1 MKLFNL
7 YILIAVLLLLVPAAG
22 ICQEEGELLENVGN
36 GSINWTSG
44 IIRAVGVGAPP
55 ENYYGKPEARP
66 MALRAAKM
74 DAYRNILEVI
84 QGVRIQSSTTVKN
97 FMMSDDSISAQVNGM
112 VRGAQ
117 VAKQE
122 YMSDG
127 TVEVTLEMN
136 LNGGFAQLVLPEDIK
151 QVEPIQGSTT
161 ASSSTQTN
169 KKDAAVTYTGLVV
182 DARGLDAKPAMSPR
196 VLDEN
201 GQEVY
206 GAAFVSREYAVQQGM
221 SGYSKNIAA
230 ATENQRVTETPLIVK
245 AIKTEGPG
253 KTDFVINNTE
263 ASNLRGAPENL
274 SFLKQCRVII
284 VVD

>member
-1 MKLFNL
+1 MKLFRL
-7 YILIAVLLLLVPAAG
+7 GVFIAVLVLLIPGAGFSQEDDALVE
-22 ICQEEGELLENVGN
+22 QVGN
-36 GSINWTSG
+36 GQIDWTSG
-44 IIRAVGVGAPP
+44 LIRAVGIGAPP
-55 ENYYGKPEARP
+55 EKYYGRPEARP
-66 MALRAAKM
+66 MALRAAKL

-84 QGVRIQSSTTVKN
+84 EGVRIQSSTLVKN
-97 FMMSDDSISAQVNGM
+97 FMMADDTISAQVNGM

-136 LNGGFAQLVLPEDIK
+136 LKGGFAQLVLPEDIK
-151 QVEPIQGSTT
+151 QVEPIK
-161 ASSSTQTN
+161 ASSSSSQSSPKPDT
-169 KKDAAVTYTGLVV
+169 KAYTGLVV

-221 SGYSKNIAA
+221 SGYSKNIDAA
-230 ATENQRVTETPLIVK
+230 AKNQRVTANPIIVK

-253 KTDFVINNTE
+253 KTDLIINNSE
-263 ASNLRGAPENL
+263 ASSLRGAPENL

>member
-1 MKLFNL
+1 MKFFNRF
-7 YILIAVLLLLVPAAG
+7 ILIAALVLLIPAAG
-22 ICQEEGELLENVGN
+22 TCQEEGELLENVGN

-44 IIRAVGVGAPP
+44 LIRAIGVGAPP

-97 FMMSDDSISAQVNGM
+97 FMMADDSISAQVSGM
-112 VRGAQ
+112 VTGAQ

-136 LNGGFAQLVLPEDIK
+136 LKGGFAQLVLPEEIK
-151 QVEPIQGSTT
+151 QVEPIQSNS
-161 ASSSTQTN
+161 ASSPTPSNQKN
-169 KKDAAVTYTGLVV
+169 AATTYTGLVV

-221 SGYSKNIAA
+221 SGYSKNIDS
-230 ATENQRVTETPLIVK
+230 ATENQRVTKNPLIVK

-253 KTDFVINNTE
+253 KTDFIINNTE

>member
-151 QVEPIQGSTT
+151 QVEPIQGST

>member
-7 YILIAVLLLLVPAAG
+7 YILITVLFLLVPAAG
-22 ICQEEGELLENVGN
+22 ICKEEGELLENVGN

-44 IIRAVGVGAPP
+44 IIRAIGVGAPP

-74 DAYRNILEVI
+74 DAYRNILEAI

-97 FMMSDDSISAQVNGM
+97 FMMADDSISAQVSGM

-151 QVEPIQGSTT
+151 QVEPIQSST
-161 ASSSTQTN
+161 ASSSTPSNQKN
-169 KKDAAVTYTGLVV
+169 AAVTYTGLVV

-221 SGYSKNIAA
+221 SGYSKNIDA
-230 ATENQRVTETPLIVK
+230 ATGNQRVTETPLIVK

>member
-7 YILIAVLLLLVPAAG
+7 YILITVLFLLVPAAG
-22 ICQEEGELLENVGN
+22 ICKEEGELLENVGN

-44 IIRAVGVGAPP
+44 IIRAIGVGAPP

-97 FMMSDDSISAQVNGM
+97 FMMADDSISAQVSGM

-151 QVEPIQGSTT
+151 QVEPIQSST
-161 ASSSTQTN
+161 ASSSTQSN
-169 KKDAAVTYTGLVV
+169 QKNAAVTYTGLVV

-221 SGYSKNIAA
+221 SGYSKNIDA

>member
-1 MKLFNL
+1 
-7 YILIAVLLLLVPAAG
+7 
-22 ICQEEGELLENVGN
+22 
-36 GSINWTSG
+36 
-44 IIRAVGVGAPP
+44 
-55 ENYYGKPEARP
+55 
-66 MALRAAKM
+66 M

-84 QGVRIQSSTTVKN
+84 QGVRIESSTTVKN
-97 FMMSDDSISAQVNGM
+97 FMMADDSISAQVSGM

-136 LNGGFAQLVLPEDIK
+136 LNGGFAQLVLPQDIR
-151 QVEPIQGSTT
+151 QVEPIH
-161 ASSSTQTN
+161 SSSSSSAKSNPKSEPT
-169 KKDAAVTYTGLVV
+169 AYTGLVV

-206 GAAFVSREYAVQQGM
+206 GTAFVSREYAVQQGM
-221 SGYSKNIAA
+221 SGYSKNMDSAA
-230 ATENQRVTETPLIVK
+230 KNQRVTAKPLIVK

-253 KTDFVINNTE
+253 KTDLVINNTE
-263 ASNLRGAPENL
+263 ASSLRGAPENL
-274 SFLKQCRVII
+274 SFLKQCKVII

>member
-1 MKLFNL
+1 MKFFNRF
-7 YILIAVLLLLVPAAG
+7 ILIAALVLLIPAAG
-22 ICQEEGELLENVGN
+22 TCQEEGELLENVGN

-44 IIRAVGVGAPP
+44 LIRAVGVGAPP

-97 FMMSDDSISAQVNGM
+97 FMMADDSISAQVSGM

-136 LNGGFAQLVLPEDIK
+136 LKGGFAQLVLPEEIK
-151 QVEPIQGSTT
+151 QVEPIQ
-161 ASSSTQTN
+161 SSSSSSPTPSNQKNAST
-169 KKDAAVTYTGLVV
+169 TYTGLVV

-221 SGYSKNIAA
+221 SGYSKNVDT
-230 ATENQRVTETPLIVK
+230 ATENQRVTKNPLIVK

-253 KTDFVINNTE
+253 KTDFIINNTE

>member
-7 YILIAVLLLLVPAAG
+7 YILITVLFLLVPAAG
-22 ICQEEGELLENVGN
+22 ICKEEGELLENVGN

-44 IIRAVGVGAPP
+44 IIRAIGVGAPP

-97 FMMSDDSISAQVNGM
+97 FMMADDSISAQVSGM

-151 QVEPIQGSTT
+151 QVEPIQSST
-161 ASSSTQTN
+161 ASSSTPSNQKN
-169 KKDAAVTYTGLVV
+169 AAVTYTGLVV

-221 SGYSKNIAA
+221 SGYSKNIDA

>member
-1 MKLFNL
+1 MKFFNRF
-7 YILIAVLLLLVPAAG
+7 ILIAALVLLIPAAG
-22 ICQEEGELLENVGN
+22 TCQEEGELLENVGN

-44 IIRAVGVGAPP
+44 LIRAVGVGAPP

-97 FMMSDDSISAQVNGM
+97 FMMADDSISAEVSGM
-112 VRGAQ
+112 VKGAQ

-136 LNGGFAQLVLPEDIK
+136 LKGGFAQLVLPEEIK
-151 QVEPIQGSTT
+151 QVEPIQSSS
-161 ASSSTQTN
+161 ASSPTPSNQKN
-169 KKDAAVTYTGLVV
+169 AATTYTGLVV

-221 SGYSKNIAA
+221 SGYSKNIDT
-230 ATENQRVTETPLIVK
+230 ATENQRVTKNPLIVK

-253 KTDFVINNTE
+253 KTDFIINNTE

>member
-1 MKLFNL
+1 MKFFS
-7 YILIAVLLLLVPAAG
+7 LLVFIAALMISGAGTG
-22 ICQEEGELLENVGN
+22 ICQEENELMEQVGN
-36 GSINWTSG
+36 GAINWTSG
-44 IIRAVGVGAPP
+44 LIRAVGVGAPP
-55 ENYYGKPEARP
+55 EQYYGKPEARP

-84 QGVRIQSSTTVKN
+84 QGVRIESSTTVKN
-97 FMMSDDSISAQVNGM
+97 FMMADDSISAQVSGM

-136 LNGGFAQLVLPEDIK
+136 LKGGFAQLVLPQDIK
-151 QVEPIQGSTT
+151 QVEPIKSSS
-161 ASSSTQTN
+161 ASSSAKSNPKSEPT
-169 KKDAAVTYTGLVV
+169 AYTGLVV

-221 SGYSKNIAA
+221 SGYSKNVDSAA
-230 ATENQRVTETPLIVK
+230 KNQRVTANPLIVK

-253 KTDFVINNTE
+253 KTDLVINNTE
-263 ASNLRGAPENL
+263 ASSLRGAHENL
-274 SFLKQCRVII
+274 SFLKQCKVII

>member
-1 MKLFNL
+1 MKFFGVLASIAALILFW
-7 YILIAVLLLLVPAAG
+7 PTTG
-22 ICQEEGELLENVGN
+22 MCQEEGELLETVGS
-36 GSINWTSG
+36 GAINWTSG
-44 IIRAVGVGAPP
+44 IIRAVGIGAPP
-55 ENYYGKPEARP
+55 EKFYGKPEARP

-84 QGVRIQSSTTVKN
+84 QGVRIESSTTVKN
-97 FMMSDDSISAQVNGM
+97 FMVTDDSISAQVSGM

-127 TVEVTLEMN
+127 TVEITLEMN
-136 LNGGFAQLVLPEDIK
+136 LKGGFAQLVLPQNIK
-151 QVEPIQGSTT
+151 QVEPIKSNAT
-161 ASSSTQTN
+161 SSPEKSSQTSDS
-169 KKDAAVTYTGLVV
+169 KTFTGLVV
-182 DARGLDAKPAMSPR
+182 DARGLNAKPAMSPR

-201 GQEVY
+201 GQEVF

-221 SGYSKNIAA
+221 SGYSKNMNTAVK
-230 ATENQRVTETPLIVK
+230 NQRVTENPLIVK

-253 KTDFVINNTE
+253 KTDLVINNTE
-263 ASNLRGAPENL
+263 ASNLRGASENL

>member
-1 MKLFNL
+1 MKFFRPW
-7 YILIAVLLLLVPAAG
+7 IFIAVLVVLIPGIGFSQEDDALV
-22 ICQEEGELLENVGN
+22 ENVGS
-36 GSINWTSG
+36 GAIDWTSG
-44 IIRAVGVGAPP
+44 IIRAVGIGAPP
-55 ENYYGKPEARP
+55 EKYYGRPEARP
-66 MALRAAKM
+66 MALRAAKL

-84 QGVRIQSSTTVKN
+84 EGVRIQSSTLVKN
-97 FMMSDDSISAQVNGM
+97 FMMADDTISAQVNGM

-136 LNGGFAQLVLPEDIK
+136 LKGGFAQLILPEDIK
-151 QVEPIQGSTT
+151 QVESIKASP
-161 ASSSTQTN
+161 SSSSSPASP
-169 KKDAAVTYTGLVV
+169 KPDPKVYTGLIV

-221 SGYSKNIAA
+221 SGYSKNIDA
-230 ATENQRVTETPLIVK
+230 ATKNQRVTANPIIVK
-245 AIKTEGPG
+245 ALKTEGPG
-253 KTDFVINNTE
+253 KTDLVINNSE
-263 ASNLRGAPENL
+263 ASNLRGEPENL

>member
-1 MKLFNL
+1 MKFFNL
-7 YILIAVLLLLVPAAG
+7 FILISALVLLVPAAG
-22 ICQEEGELLENVGN
+22 TCQEEGELLENVGN

-44 IIRAVGVGAPP
+44 LIRAVGIGAPP

-97 FMMSDDSISAQVNGM
+97 FMMADDSISAQVSGM

-136 LNGGFAQLVLPEDIK
+136 LKGGFAQLVLPEDIK
-151 QVEPIQGSTT
+151 QVEPIQSSS
-161 ASSSTQTN
+161 ASSPTQSN
-169 KKDAAVTYTGLVV
+169 QKDAKTTYTGLVV

-221 SGYSKNIAA
+221 SGYSKNVDT
-230 ATENQRVTETPLIVK
+230 ATENQRVTKNPLIVK

-253 KTDFVINNTE
+253 KTDFIINNTE

>member
-1 MKLFNL
+1 MKFFYLFL
-7 YILIAVLLLLVPAAG
+7 SIAALILFWPIAG
-22 ICQEEGELLENVGN
+22 TCQEKGELLENVGN
-36 GSINWTSG
+36 GAINWTSG
-44 IIRAVGVGAPP
+44 MIRAVGVGAPP
-55 ENYYGKPEARP
+55 EKFYGKPEARP

-84 QGVRIQSSTTVKN
+84 QGVRIESSTTVKN
-97 FMMSDDSISAQVNGM
+97 FMLTDDSINAQVSGM

-127 TVEVTLEMN
+127 TVEVTLEMS
-136 LNGGFAQLVLPEDIK
+136 LKGGFAQLVLPQDIK
-151 QVEPIQGSTT
+151 QVEPIKSSA
-161 ASSSTQTN
+161 ASSPEKSSQTSN
-169 KKDAAVTYTGLVV
+169 SKAYTGLVV
-182 DARGLDAKPAMSPR
+182 DARGLNAKPAMSPR

-206 GAAFVSREYAVQQGM
+206 GTAFVSREYAVQQGV
-221 SGYSKNIAA
+221 SGYSKSVDS
-230 ATENQRVTETPLIVK
+230 ATSNKRVTENPLIVK

-253 KTDFVINNTE
+253 KTDLIINNTE
-263 ASNLRGAPENL
+263 ASNLLGAPENL

>member
-1 MKLFNL
+1 
-7 YILIAVLLLLVPAAG
+7 
-22 ICQEEGELLENVGN
+22 
-36 GSINWTSG
+36 
-44 IIRAVGVGAPP
+44 
-55 ENYYGKPEARP
+55 
-66 MALRAAKM
+66 MALRAAKL

-84 QGVRIQSSTTVKN
+84 EGVRIQSSTLVKN
-97 FMMSDDSISAQVNGM
+97 FMMADDTISAQVNGM

-136 LNGGFAQLVLPEDIK
+136 LKGGFAQLVLPEDIK
-151 QVEPIQGSTT
+151 QVEPIK
-161 ASSSTQTN
+161 ASSSSSSSQSSPPPDN
-169 KKDAAVTYTGLVV
+169 KAYTGLVV
-182 DARGLDAKPAMSPR
+182 DARGLNAKPAMSPR

-221 SGYSKNIAA
+221 SEYSKNIDS
-230 ATENQRVTETPLIVK
+230 ATKNQRVTANPIIVK
-245 AIKTEGPG
+245 AIKTEGTG
-253 KTDFVINNTE
+253 KTDLVINNSE
-263 ASNLRGAPENL
+263 ASSLRGAPENL

>member
-1 MKLFNL
+1 MKFFNL
-7 YILIAVLLLLVPAAG
+7 FIWIIALVLLVPAAG
-22 ICQEEGELLENVGN
+22 TCQEESELLENVGN

-44 IIRAVGVGAPP
+44 LIRAIGIGAPP

-97 FMMSDDSISAQVNGM
+97 FMMADDSISAQVSGM

-136 LNGGFAQLVLPEDIK
+136 LKGGFAQLVLPEDIK
-151 QVEPIQGSTT
+151 QVEPIQSNP
-161 ASSSTQTN
+161 ASSPAQLNQKNAST
-169 KKDAAVTYTGLVV
+169 TYTGLVV

-206 GAAFVSREYAVQQGM
+206 GPAFVSREYAVQQGM
-221 SGYSKNIAA
+221 SGYSKNMST
-230 ATENQRVTETPLIVK
+230 ATENQRVTENPLIVK

-253 KTDFVINNTE
+253 KTDFIINNTE
-263 ASNLRGAPENL
+263 ASSLRGASENL

>member
-1 MKLFNL
+1 MKFFNRF
-7 YILIAVLLLLVPAAG
+7 ILIAALVLLIPAAG
-22 ICQEEGELLENVGN
+22 TCQEEGELLENVGN

-44 IIRAVGVGAPP
+44 LIRAVGIGAPP

-97 FMMSDDSISAQVNGM
+97 FMMADDSISAEVNGM

-136 LNGGFAQLVLPEDIK
+136 LKGGFAQLVLPDEIK
-151 QVEPIQGSTT
+151 QVEPIQSNS
-161 ASSSTQTN
+161 ASSPTPSNQKN
-169 KKDAAVTYTGLVV
+169 AATTYTGLVV

-221 SGYSKNIAA
+221 SGYSKNIDT
-230 ATENQRVTETPLIVK
+230 ATENQRVTKNPLIVK

-253 KTDFVINNTE
+253 KTDFIINNTE

>member
-7 YILIAVLLLLVPAAG
+7 YILIAILLLLVPAAG

-97 FMMSDDSISAQVNGM
+97 FMMADDSISAQVSGM

-151 QVEPIQGSTT
+151 QVEPIQSST
-161 ASSSTQTN
+161 ASSSTPSNQKN
-169 KKDAAVTYTGLVV
+169 AAVTYTGLVV

-221 SGYSKNIAA
+221 SGYSKNIDA
-230 ATENQRVTETPLIVK
+230 ATGNQRVTETPLIVK

>member
-1 MKLFNL
+1 MKFFNRF
-7 YILIAVLLLLVPAAG
+7 ILIAALVLLIPAAG
-22 ICQEEGELLENVGN
+22 TCQEEGELLENVGN

-44 IIRAVGVGAPP
+44 LIRAVGIGAPP

-97 FMMSDDSISAQVNGM
+97 FMMADDSISAEVNGM

-136 LNGGFAQLVLPEDIK
+136 LKGGFAQLVLPEEIK
-151 QVEPIQGSTT
+151 QVEPIQSNS
-161 ASSSTQTN
+161 ASSPTPSNQKN
-169 KKDAAVTYTGLVV
+169 AATTYTGLVV

-221 SGYSKNIAA
+221 SGYSKNIDA
-230 ATENQRVTETPLIVK
+230 ATENQRVTKNPLIVK

-253 KTDFVINNTE
+253 KTDFIINNTE

>member
-1 MKLFNL
+1 MKFFS
-7 YILIAVLLLLVPAAG
+7 LLVFIAALMIPGAGTG
-22 ICQEEGELLENVGN
+22 ICQEENELLEQVGN
-36 GSINWTSG
+36 GAINWTSG
-44 IIRAVGVGAPP
+44 LIRAVGVGAPP
-55 ENYYGKPEARP
+55 EKYYGKPEARP

-84 QGVRIQSSTTVKN
+84 QGVRIESSTTVKN
-97 FMMSDDSISAQVNGM
+97 FMMADDSISAQVSGM

-136 LNGGFAQLVLPEDIK
+136 LQGGFAQLVLPQDIK
-151 QVEPIQGSTT
+151 QVEPIKSSS
-161 ASSSTQTN
+161 ASSSAKSNPKSEPT
-169 KKDAAVTYTGLVV
+169 AYTGLVV

-221 SGYSKNIAA
+221 SGYSKNMDSASK
-230 ATENQRVTETPLIVK
+230 NQRVTANPLIVK

-253 KTDFVINNTE
+253 KTDLVINNTE
-263 ASNLRGAPENL
+263 ASSLRGAHENL
-274 SFLKQCRVII
+274 SFLKQCKVII

>member
-1 MKLFNL
+1 MKFFNRF
-7 YILIAVLLLLVPAAG
+7 ILIAALVLLIPAAG
-22 ICQEEGELLENVGN
+22 TCQEEGELLENVGN

-44 IIRAVGVGAPP
+44 LIRAVGVGAPP

-97 FMMSDDSISAQVNGM
+97 FMMADDSISAEVNGM

-136 LNGGFAQLVLPEDIK
+136 LKGGFAQLVLPEEIK
-151 QVEPIQGSTT
+151 QVEPIQSNST
-161 ASSSTQTN
+161 SSPTPSNQKNTPT
-169 KKDAAVTYTGLVV
+169 TYTGLVV

-221 SGYSKNIAA
+221 SGYSKNIDA
-230 ATENQRVTETPLIVK
+230 ATENQRVTKNPLIVK

-253 KTDFVINNTE
+253 KTDFIINNTE